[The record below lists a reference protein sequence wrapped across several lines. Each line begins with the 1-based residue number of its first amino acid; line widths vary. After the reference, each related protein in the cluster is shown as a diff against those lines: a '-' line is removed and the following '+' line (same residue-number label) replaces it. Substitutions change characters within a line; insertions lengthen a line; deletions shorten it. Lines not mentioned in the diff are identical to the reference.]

1 MKLLVL
7 PGDGIGP
14 EIMAATRQVL
24 DAAQARFE
32 FSLEIEEDV
41 IGFASL
47 DRYGITIRDD
57 AIAKAK
63 AVDGVI
69 LGPVSHND
77 YPPSDEGGINPS
89 GVLRKQLDLY
99 ANIRPAKSR
108 KGVPTPTG
116 RPMDLII
123 VRENTEGFY
132 ADRTMAV
139 GNGEFKPTDDLAMA
153 IRKVTRMGSRRIA
166 EQAFSLASR
175 RRRKV
180 TAVHK
185 SNVLRVSD
193 GLYLEEVRA
202 VAKAHP
208 DIEYEEELV
217 DAMAAHL
224 IRSPERFDVVVAT
237 NMFGDILSD
246 EASELSGGLGLAG
259 SLNAGSQFAVAQA
272 QHGSAPDIAGQ
283 GIANPV
289 SLILSVAML
298 LDWLGGRGG
307 NERLNKSAT
316 AIEAAVDTC
325 LENELVRTRDLGGTG
340 ATADFG
346 SETARLIGEIPP

>member
-1 MKLLVL
+1 MKLLIL

-14 EIMAATRQVL
+14 EIMDATRAVL
-24 DAAQARFE
+24 DAAQARYE
-32 FSLEIEEDV
+32 FPLETVEDIIGFPSLEV
-41 IGFASL
+41 HGT
-47 DRYGITIRDD
+47 TIRDEVV
-57 AIAKAK
+57 ATAK

-108 KGVPTPTG
+108 KGVATPTG
-116 RPMDLII
+116 RPMDLVI

-132 ADRTMAV
+132 ADRTMVV
-139 GNGEFKPTDDLAMA
+139 GNGEFMPTDDLALA
-153 IRKVTRMGSRRIA
+153 VRKVTRIGSKRIG
-166 EQAFSLASR
+166 EQAFSLAAR
-175 RRRKV
+175 RRQKV
-180 TAVHK
+180 TAIHK
-185 SNVLRVSD
+185 SNVLRISD

-202 VAKAHP
+202 IAKANP
-208 DIEYEEELV
+208 GTEYEEELV

-224 IRSPERFDVVVAT
+224 IRSPERFDVIVAT

-246 EASELSGGLGLAG
+246 EASELSGGLGLAA
-259 SLNAGSQFAVAQA
+259 SLNAGDDFAVAQA

-298 LDWLGGRGG
+298 LDWIGGRSGDG
-307 NERLNKSAT
+307 RLNKA
-316 AIEAAVDTC
+316 AQGIEAAVDAC
-325 LENELVRTRDLGGTG
+325 LEDSSSRTRDLGGTG
-340 ATADFG
+340 STEDFAT
-346 SETARLIGEIPP
+346 ETARLVGAN